1 MSKQGGLSTG
11 DVAGKVLEKE
21 PEKLKEELKSKQKE
35 LGLRDMIP
43 KGNQDLLQQ
52 LTDIGVEASHI
63 KEQMAEA
70 KERRLKRTAEE
81 RKAKVM
87 PMNERLRLY
96 LMKQERQAKQAY
108 DSRRIVFHGGGFSQ
122 YEDSI
127 IMTSYR
133 VLLKKIDIG
142 ERNDGGIVIPESNA
156 ERFPKYKVIAVG
168 AGSDGIEEGMTVI
181 VEPYAGTE
189 VVSDENI
196 YLILT
201 CCDILGTAD

>member
-11 DVAGKVLEKE
+11 DVASKVLENE
-21 PEKLKEELKSKQKE
+21 PEKLKAELKAKQKE
-35 LGLRDMIP
+35 LGLQDMIP
-43 KGNQDLLQQ
+43 THKQDLLQQ

-63 KEQMAEA
+63 QEQMAEA
-70 KERRLKRTAEE
+70 KEKRLKRTAEE

-87 PMNERLRLY
+87 PMNERVRLY

-108 DSRRIVFHGGGFSQ
+108 DSRRIVFNDGGFSQ

-127 IMTSYR
+127 TMTSYR
-133 VLLKKIDIG
+133 VLLKKIGVG
-142 ERNDGGIVIPESNA
+142 ERNDGGVVIPESNA
-156 ERFPKYKVIAVG
+156 ERLPKYGVISVG

-189 VVSDENI
+189 IVSDGNV
-196 YLILT
+196 YRILT
-201 CCDILGTAD
+201 YCDILGTIE